1 LFGLDEFLT
10 YMARSPL
17 KILIVSTPRTG
28 NTWLK
33 FCLSLIYDLP
43 VVEFPTPKLWR
54 SFPVDQYD
62 ALGSRWIAHQH
73 FHPFEPV
80 VQWVQD
86 RGVLLITTTRHPA
99 DTLLSLYHYVQNFAG
114 KAQIDLETVRL
125 LNPSDSSTKDETFCQ
140 EALQRYV
147 HEKFFKALHF
157 SIAWLQRDLSFGLRY
172 EDLWNAPID
181 TLQALTDRLQPVA
194 PRLIARAVDEASL
207 EKMRK
212 YAGNDALFFFRGG
225 IGNWKATLPLNVAHM
240 LNGLPPYPAQFKW
253 LGYTLDLEG
262 AAPMS
267 STHTSRYPPPANTL
281 RFLPLDFVGPKGA
294 ISRDM
299 YDWLNSP
306 SERDSTRDQ
315 IPPVITNLG
324 TYLYERR
331 PDLQRA
337 FPDIYGKDRVAF
349 SHRFTEINFVG
360 SQVLDPYFTVPV
372 YTSWLTS
379 RPPSFDPVY
388 CPVQPARTLA
398 QA

>member
-1 LFGLDEFLT
+1 MSRENL
-10 YMARSPL
+10 R
-17 KILIVSTPRTG
+17 ILIVSTPRTG

-43 VVEFPTPKLWR
+43 VVEFPTPEFWR
-54 SFPVDQYD
+54 NFPVDQYD

-73 FHPFEPV
+73 FPPFEPV

-114 KAQIDLETVRL
+114 KAQIDPETVRL
-125 LNPSDSSTKDETFCQ
+125 LSPSDSSTKDETFCQ
-140 EALQRYV
+140 KALERYV
-147 HEKFFKALHF
+147 HEKFFKTLHF
-157 SIAWLQRDLSFGLRY
+157 SIAWLQRDLSFGVRY

-212 YAGNDALFFFRGG
+212 NAGNNALFFFRGG
-225 IGNWKATLPLNVAHM
+225 IGNWNATLPPNVAHM

-253 LGYTLDLEG
+253 LGYTLNLER

-267 STHTSRYPPPANTL
+267 STHTSRYPPPANAL

-294 ISRDM
+294 ISKDM
-299 YDWLNSP
+299 YGWLNSP
-306 SERDSTRDQ
+306 SERDPTRDQ

-337 FPDIYGKDRVAF
+337 FRDIYGKDRVGF
-349 SHRFTEINFVG
+349 SHWFTEINFVG
-360 SQVLDPYFTVPV
+360 SQVLDPYFIVPV
-372 YTSWLTS
+372 YTSWLGG

-388 CPVQPARTLA
+388 CPVQPARAPA